1 MAHRSHASQEFNY
14 GLVMSAQPLQDNQ
27 IFEVRTLCQ
36 CYTIFILQSFNPS
49 WDAIVSGQG
58 ISVGSFR
65 VLKVRVQMERKF
77 LNEGAFQKSSVPK
90 ET

>member
-36 CYTIFILQSFNPS
+36 CYTIFILQSSNPL

-77 LNEGAFQKSSVPK
+77 LNEGAFQKSSVQK